1 MLLDLVEQ
9 FIGGDTTKQIGKQI
23 GADPGTTEKA
33 ISAAIPLLLGGLT
46 RNTASSS
53 GAASLDRALE
63 KDHDGSILDD
73 LASFFGGSSGPS
85 MGAGI
90 LKHLLGGKQERAA
103 TAVSSSSGL
112 DIGSAGELLK
122 LLAPIV
128 MGALGRVK
136 SQQGLGSG
144 DMGGLLQSEMKSA
157 QARPSMNTS
166 VLSML
171 DMDGDGSALDDI
183 AGALGKFFK

>member
-9 FIGGDTTKQIGKQI
+9 FIGGDTTKRLGAQI
-23 GADPGTTEKA
+23 GADPGTTQKA
-33 ISAAIPLLLGGLT
+33 ISAALPLLLGGLT
-46 RNTASSS
+46 RNASSSS
-53 GAASLDRALE
+53 GAASLGQALE

-73 LASFFGGSSGPS
+73 LAGFLGGSSGLS

-90 LKHLLGGKQERAA
+90 LKHVLGGKQETAA
-103 TAVSSSSGL
+103 SAVSRSSGL
-112 DIGSAGELLK
+112 DAGSAGQLLK

-136 SQQGLGSG
+136 SQQGLGTR

-157 QARPSMNTS
+157 QARPGMDTS
-166 VLSML
+166 VLSIL
-171 DMDGDGSALDDI
+171 DLDGDGSPLDDI